1 MKSASR
7 FSIVFSLS
15 SALLASTA
23 MAVTRTEGPVL
34 QGVVTSTT
42 GTPRVAIATAAII
55 AGKLVIVGRASSPG
69 IVVGIEGTDFTDTAN
84 AEKLFS
90 FNIDYRTPD
99 CRVTLTT
106 NTGSLELMIGMC
118 GPQGE
123 RGPEGAQGIM
133 GPTGPQGE
141 RGPPGE
147 MGARGEV
154 GVAGPQGPQGEP
166 GPRGEAG
173 VAGPQGLQGPAGP
186 AGETGTQGPQGPAGT
201 EGPAGPPGPI
211 GPEGPA
217 AARTFARSENRPPV
231 TLTTEGAR
239 LLCSVQIATSG
250 GRVYIAG
257 SVDLLNESYDLAG
270 PVAQNI
276 VDVSVEMRRGALG
289 GSFLDFPGYDV
300 GTFGEIHT
308 AAFFA
313 TDTPP
318 AGTHTYVLQ
327 ATERSTSSAEI
338 RALDCRL
345 WAYE

>member
-7 FSIVFSLS
+7 VSIVFSLW

-23 MAVTRTEGPVL
+23 MAVTGTEGPVL

-42 GTPRVAIATAAII
+42 GTPRLTIATAAII
-55 AGKLVIVGRASSPG
+55 VGKLVIVGKASSPG

-90 FNIDYRTPD
+90 FNVDYRTPD

-147 MGARGEV
+147 TGA
-154 GVAGPQGPQGEP
+154 QGPQGET
-166 GPRGEAG
+166 GPRGEVGA
-173 VAGPQGLQGPAGP
+173 AGPPGSQGPAGP
-186 AGETGTQGPQGPAGT
+186 AGETGPQGPQGPAGT

-239 LLCSVQIATSG
+239 LLCSVQITTSG

-300 GTFGEIHT
+300 GMFGEIHT

-318 AGTHTYVLQ
+318 AGTHTYVIQ